1 MCKVGTSTI
10 GWPYA
15 RERALISPALG
26 KLRHPR
32 RWTSTRRTRGQS
44 LVEFALLVPF
54 LLLIVLFAI
63 DFGRI
68 YMGWVTINGMA
79 RVGANYAAQHPDA
92 WTTPGDPTAQATYLT
107 LMTASEGALDCA
119 LVPPPAPTF
128 PSGRQVG
135 KPAQV
140 DIDCDFP
147 VIAPLISLVVG
158 EQVRVSASSSFPI
171 TYGCLAGCPPP
182 PAVGTPP
189 PPVSNC
195 RVIPDMV
202 GMSVQGAEDAWAQA
216 GFLEE
221 EVTKPVGALPT
232 DTVSTATVTPPPDG
246 AACPIGEA
254 FFSASV
260 TLEIETAAPANPP
273 TCFTLPNVTGMT
285 VAAARGAWDATD
297 FTGTFTPPTGA
308 YDSDI
313 VVSQTAAPAADPGD
327 CAVPETALSVS
338 YVPPSAPP
346 PPPPCKV
353 PSFVN
358 THTDLAMGTW
368 TGAGFIGANL
378 TFRQDPP
385 YTIRAQTLVGGTWV
399 SCESSIEVRR

>member
-1 MCKVGTSTI
+1 LNLT
-10 GWPYA
+10 
-15 RERALISPALG
+15 ALG
-26 KLRHPR
+26 IHRDR
-32 RWTSTRRTRGQS
+32 RRPTRPLGSSRGQS

-54 LLLIVLFAI
+54 LLLIVLFAV

-92 WTTPGDPTAQATYLT
+92 WTTPGDPTARAEYLT
-107 LMTASEGALDCA
+107 LMTRSEGAIDCA

-128 PSGRQVG
+128 PSGRTVG
-135 KPAQV
+135 KPAQANV
-140 DIDCDFP
+140 DCDFQ
-147 VIAPLISLVVG
+147 VLAPFISLVTG
-158 EQVRVSASSSFPI
+158 NPIRVSASSSFPI
-171 TYGCLAGCPPP
+171 TYGCIAGCPPP

-202 GMSVQGAEDAWAQA
+202 GKSVQGAEEAWAQA
-216 GFLEE
+216 GFLEDN
-221 EVTKPVGALPT
+221 VTKPVGALPT
-232 DTVSTATVTPPPDG
+232 DTVSAATVTPPPDG

-273 TCFTLPNVTGMT
+273 TCLTLPNVTGMT
-285 VAAARGAWDATD
+285 VGDARSAWDATD
-297 FTGTFTPPTGA
+297 FTGAFTPPTGT

-313 VVSQTAAPAADPGD
+313 VVSQTAIPTADPGD
-327 CAVPETALSVS
+327 CALPDTALSVA

-353 PSFVN
+353 PSLVN
-358 THTDLAMGTW
+358 TSTSLAIGSW
-368 TGAGFIGANL
+368 TGAGFAGANL
-378 TFRQDPP
+378 TFKQNPP
-385 YTIRAQTLVGGTWV
+385 PDYTIKAQTLVGGTWV
-399 SCESSIEVRR
+399 SCESSMEVRK

>member
-1 MCKVGTSTI
+1 MS
-10 GWPYA
+10 
-15 RERALISPALG
+15 SPSPENPRDR
-26 KLRHPR
+26 RHPAR
-32 RWTSTRRTRGQS
+32 ATGSSRGQS

-54 LLLIVLFAI
+54 LLLIVLFAV

-92 WTTPGDPTAQATYLT
+92 WTTPGDPTARAEYLT
-107 LMTASEGALDCA
+107 LMTRSEGALDCA

-128 PSGRQVG
+128 PGGRTVG
-135 KPAQV
+135 KPAQAN
-140 DIDCDFP
+140 IDCDFR
-147 VIAPLISLVVG
+147 VLAPLISLVTG
-158 EQVRVSASSSFPI
+158 NPVRVSASSSFPI

-189 PPVSNC
+189 PPVTNC
-195 RVIPDMV
+195 RVVPDMV
-202 GMSVQGAEDAWAQA
+202 GKSVQGAEEAWAQA

-221 EVTKPVGALPT
+221 NVTKPVGALPT
-232 DTVSTATVTPPPDG
+232 DTVATATVTPPPDG
-246 AACPIGEA
+246 AACPTGEA

-260 TLEIETAAPANPP
+260 EFGLETAEPSNPP
-273 TCFTLPNVTGMT
+273 TCLTLPNVIGMT
-285 VAAARGAWDATD
+285 VVAARDAWDATD
-297 FTGTFTPPTGA
+297 FTGTFTPPTGT

-313 VVSQTAAPAADPGD
+313 VVSQTATPTADPGD
-327 CAVPETALSVS
+327 CAVPDTALSVA

-358 THTDLAMGTW
+358 THTDFAIGTW
-368 TGAGFIGANL
+368 TTAGFTGSNL
-378 TFRQDPP
+378 TYKQNPP
-385 YTIRAQTLVGGTWV
+385 FTIRAQTLVGGTWV
-399 SCESSIEVRR
+399 SCGSSVEVRR